1 MRFLRKIKAQ
11 TNVILLYLINIIK
24 SFLNFHFASTLVD
37 MKLKK
42 NIGEGKSFNE
52 KLSKKMYFDKNPLL
66 TLVADK
72 LSVREYVENRIGSK
86 YLSKLYFF
94 DSTAN
99 EVPWDS
105 LPNSFVI
112 KVNHASGGIIL
123 VCGCES
129 KHDTLPFNIVGNIWP
144 RFLISREE
152 SRDYRSLNRILNHW
166 LRNSYY
172 RIPNKLAE
180 YAYKDIVPKFFI
192 EEFLETSNR
201 EIPSDYKFFCFHGE
215 CKIVQVDSE
224 RFKVHT
230 RDMFD
235 LDWNL
240 LPFTF
245 TYPNSAIIPTRPK
258 SFEEMIRIAE
268 SLSEGFDFIRV
279 DLYNIN
285 GRIVFGELTNYPE
298 GSLGK
303 FSSREWDEI
312 LGSFW

>member
-1 MRFLRKIKAQ
+1 
-11 TNVILLYLINIIK
+11 
-24 SFLNFHFASTLVD
+24 
-37 MKLKK
+37 
-42 NIGEGKSFNE
+42 
-52 KLSKKMYFDKNPLL
+52 
-66 TLVADK
+66 
-72 LSVREYVENRIGSK
+72 
-86 YLSKLYFF
+86 
-94 DSTAN
+94 
-99 EVPWDS
+99 
-105 LPNSFVI
+105 
-112 KVNHASGGIIL
+112 
-123 VCGCES
+123 
-129 KHDTLPFNIVGNIWP
+129 
-144 RFLISREE
+144 
-152 SRDYRSLNRILNHW
+152 LNHW